1 MEDEKLLDEKLGFIS
16 GRTKISSFSFSA
28 IDIQKIS
35 YGQYVVVKDKKTG
48 ELVLA
53 QIVDIEAAGGTGL
66 AKCNVLGK
74 IHDFKLVGLRRPVT
88 SSSDVYMPSKE
99 LLEKIISGGMPE
111 KRILIGK
118 ILTHPEFVPVHFN
131 PEDLARHM
139 LVVATTGGG
148 KSYTLGVIIEEV
160 LEFAK
165 KESEDYAILI
175 FDVHN
180 EYGGLLLPND
190 DEKQIEELKR
200 YNYEPKGYADQIFIF
215 DWEYNPPI
223 LSDVFTPDR
232 LMFLYQMKE
241 LRYGLTLKSLMKDM
255 KQADL
260 ETLIALV
267 ETSDLHKET
276 KRALT
281 SRMKSLK
288 ESGLVGKNAID
299 IKSILKP
306 GYATI
311 FRLANVPM
319 GEIGLRFFI
328 ADILKALYEAYKR
341 REILFRT
348 IIVIDEAH
356 LFAPRKGKQDPVKEM
371 VVRIAREGRKYGL
384 WLILATQGSR
394 DLSTE
399 ILINTG
405 TVLALKMQ
413 REDVNELS
421 RIFDVPKGVAES
433 LTRVSPGKGYLKAPS
448 LAIPVMIAVR
458 PKRTL
463 DVKNK
468 PEIIKRVE
476 EAVEKAAKE
485 TAKLFKRIEKTKKI
499 VGKTKEIHP
508 LVREVVE
515 EKALP
520 EVKIEEVQ
528 KPALQEVKIIP
539 KKEEIKPKEKV
550 KKTKAIEVS
559 KIVEWISEE
568 LSSLNLSSLSLLREL
583 IENDFLHLSNVL
595 SRYDDLIAIEPLKK
609 LSLVMETMGLLR
621 FTPDIYIRRR
631 FMLKMPYH
639 RAKEL
644 IKDALEL
651 I

>member
-1 MEDEKLLDEKLGFIS
+1 MGEKLGFIS

-66 AKCNVLGK
+66 ARCNVLGK
-74 IHDFKLVGLRRPVT
+74 IHNFKLVGLRRPVT

-148 KSYTLGVIIEEV
+148 KSYTLGVIIEEI

-165 KESEDYAILI
+165 KENEDYAILI

-180 EYGGLLLPND
+180 EYGSLLLPND
-190 DEKQIEELKR
+190 DEKQVEELRK
-200 YNYEPKGYADQIFIF
+200 YGYEPKGYADQIFIF

-232 LMFLYQMKE
+232 LLFLYQMKE

-299 IKSILKP
+299 IKNVLKP

-319 GEIGLRFFI
+319 GEIGLRFFV
-328 ADILKALYEAYKR
+328 ADILRTLYEAYKR

-384 WLILATQGSR
+384 WLVLATQGSR

-433 LTRVSPGKGYLKAPS
+433 LTRVGPGKGYLKAPS

-476 EAVEKAAKE
+476 KAVEKAAKE
-485 TAKLFKRIEKTKKI
+485 TAKLFKRIEKPKK
-499 VGKTKEIHP
+499 VE
-508 LVREVVE
+508 EVLPSVEEAAE

-520 EVKIEEVQ
+520 EIKAEE
-528 KPALQEVKIIP
+528 KREPLPQEVKITP
-539 KKEEIKPKEKV
+539 EKEIKLKEKI
-550 KKTKAIEVS
+550 KKAEKARTIAIS
-559 KIVEWISEE
+559 KIVEWISDE
-568 LSSLNLSSLSLLREL
+568 LSSLNISSLSLLREL
-583 IENDFLHLSNVL
+583 IENDFLHLSSVL

-609 LSLVMETMGLLR
+609 LGLAIETMGLLR

-644 IKDALEL
+644 IKEALEL